1 MRARQT
7 DLARHLGLTRARI
20 SQLVAAGVIR
30 PGADGL
36 FDLHEAEAAYR
47 ANQGEGSV
55 AGRAGAEN
63 VAALVALKVE
73 LTRARLDQ
81 QRAATELS
89 QIRAQVQR
97 GELVKGTAASV
108 ATGRILTS
116 LYRRVDSAPL
126 SFLHGLT
133 EDHSRIVEAD
143 RIYRDVVRRAF
154 RGAIGDGFIAQRNAD
169 LHHRAES
176 VARTL
181 GALADLSPPPGE
193 DPAPLRECQAFV
205 AEVADIFREIS
216 ADGFI
221 DGLTC
226 EVPPRIRPE
235 GAA

>member
-1 MRARQT
+1 MQARQT
-7 DLARHLGLTRARI
+7 DLAKHLGLTRARI

-36 FDLHEAEAAYR
+36 FDLAEAEAAYR

-55 AGRAGAEN
+55 AGRAGTEN
-63 VAALVALKVE
+63 VAELVALKVE

-81 QRAATELS
+81 QRAATELA

-126 SFLHGLT
+126 SFLYGLT
-133 EDHSRIVEAD
+133 EDHNRIVEAD

-169 LHHRAES
+169 LYHRAES

-181 GALADLSPPPGE
+181 GALADLATSPGE

-205 AEVADIFREIS
+205 AEIADIFREIS

-221 DGLTC
+221 DRLTR

-235 GAA
+235 GGA

>member
-36 FDLHEAEAAYR
+36 FDLNEAEAAYR

-55 AGRAGAEN
+55 AGRAGTEN
-63 VAALVALKVE
+63 VAELVRLKAE
-73 LTRARLDQ
+73 LARAKLDQ
-81 QRAATELS
+81 QVAATELTKLKT
-89 QIRAQVQR
+89 QVQR
-97 GELVKGTAASV
+97 GELVRSSAAAVLVGSIIE
-108 ATGRILTS
+108 R
-116 LYRRVDSAPL
+116 LYRHIDAAPIQPLWRLSSDEPAIIAVDVLIRDRVRS
-126 SFLHGLT
+126 
-133 EDHSRIVEAD
+133 
-143 RIYRDVVRRAF
+143 AF
-154 RGAIGDGFIAQRNAD
+154 RGAIGDARIAQRNAD

-181 GALADLSPPPGE
+181 GALADLATPPEE

-205 AEVADIFREIS
+205 AEVADIFGEIS
-216 ADGFI
+216 EDGFI
-221 DGLTC
+221 DRLTR